1 MIKKTDTNEKKHR
14 HDIYLIIG
22 ICAIAAILFCIVWI
36 RRSMPGEGRVIVY
49 LDQQQILEF
58 PLDTDRQEWIDSGKG
73 HGNLLQIKNGKV
85 SVIDANCRD
94 HLCVKQGEIS
104 QNGESIIC
112 LPHRLT
118 ITIEN
123 DVERE
128 LDAVSG

>member
-1 MIKKTDTNEKKHR
+1 MMIKNDKSTKKHR
-14 HDIYLIIG
+14 HDLYLIIS
-22 ICAIAAILFCIVWI
+22 ICVISAILYFIVWI
-36 RRSMPGEGRVIVY
+36 NKSMPGEGRVIVY

-58 PLDTDRQEWIDSGKG
+58 PLDADRQEWIDTGKG
-73 HGNLLQIKNGKV
+73 HRNLLQIRNGKV
-85 SVIDANCRD
+85 SVSDANCRD

-104 QNGESIIC
+104 GNGESIIC

-123 DVERE
+123 NIERE